1 MTREV
6 LREEL
11 IRDLDRL
18 SPESLREVRTFV
30 RFLQRKSSNASVFDT
45 IEASI
50 DAIPE
55 EEWEDVPSDAS
66 SRLDEYLYQS
76 DSFPL

>member
-1 MTREV
+1 MTKEA

-11 IRDLDRL
+11 IQDLDQL
-18 SPESLREVRTFV
+18 SPELLREVRTFV
-30 RFLQRKSSNASVFDT
+30 RFLQRKSSNASVLDT

-50 DAIPE
+50 DAVDE

-66 SRLDEYLYQS
+66 TRLDEYLYQS
-76 DSFPL
+76 DRS

>member
-1 MTREV
+1 MTTEA

-11 IRDLDRL
+11 IRDLDQL

-30 RFLQRKSSNASVFDT
+30 RFLQRTSSNSSVFDT

-55 EEWEDVPSDAS
+55 EEWADVPSDAS
-66 SRLDEYLYQS
+66 TRLDEHLCEPVS
-76 DSFPL
+76 A

>member
-1 MTREV
+1 MTTEA
-6 LREEL
+6 LKEEL
-11 IRDLDRL
+11 IRDLDQL

-30 RFLQRKSSNASVFDT
+30 RFLQRKFSNASVFDT

-55 EEWEDVPSDAS
+55 EEWADVPSDAS
-66 SRLDEYLYQS
+66 TRLDEHLYKRIS
-76 DSFPL
+76 A

>member
-1 MTREV
+1 MTTEA

-11 IRDLDRL
+11 IRDVDLL

-30 RFLQRKSSNASVFDT
+30 WFLQRKSSNASVFDT
-45 IEASI
+45 IDASI
-50 DAIPE
+50 AAVDA

-66 SRLDEYLYQS
+66 SRIDEYLCEPIS
-76 DSFPL
+76 A

>member
-1 MTREV
+1 MTKEA

-11 IRDLDRL
+11 IQDLDQL
-18 SPESLREVRTFV
+18 SPELLREVRTFV

-45 IEASI
+45 IDASI
-50 DAIPE
+50 AAVDE

-66 SRLDEYLYQS
+66 TRLDEHLCKRIS
-76 DSFPL
+76 A

>member
-1 MTREV
+1 MTREA

-11 IRDLDRL
+11 IRDLDQL

-45 IEASI
+45 IDASI
-50 DAIPE
+50 AAIPE
-55 EEWEDVPSDAS
+55 EEWADVPSDAS
-66 SRLDEYLYQS
+66 DRLDEHLCEPVS
-76 DSFPL
+76 A